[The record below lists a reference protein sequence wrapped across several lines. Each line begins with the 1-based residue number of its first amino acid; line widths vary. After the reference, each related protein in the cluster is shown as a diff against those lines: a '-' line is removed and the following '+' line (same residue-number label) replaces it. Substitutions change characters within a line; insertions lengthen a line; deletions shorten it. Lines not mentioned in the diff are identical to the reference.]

1 MTTITIYWNRDKEY
15 IGFDSMG
22 HAEYAEE
29 GEDIVCAGIS
39 ALVQNSVNS
48 IESFT
53 EDMFDISTNEEIGLI
68 SFRFRDIP
76 SHDSDLLIK
85 SMVLGLQGIQ
95 KFYGNEYISL
105 IFKEV

>member
-1 MTTITIYWNRDKEY
+1 MTTITIYKNQDREY

-22 HAEYAEE
+22 HAGYVDQ

-39 ALVQNSVNS
+39 ALVQNAVNS
-48 IESFT
+48 VESFT
-53 EDMFDISTNEEIGLI
+53 KDVFDISTNEEAGLI

-76 SHDSDLLIK
+76 SHDSELLIK
-85 SMVLGLQGIQ
+85 SMVLGLQEIQ